1 MATPRKTKPLVSDKP
16 IFTQLQCEDL
26 IEAVSQL
33 GLMSE
38 ALAAVGL
45 DKKTVWRIEQSDPSF
60 AQRLREARAKGVDNR
75 IDYLEACLFK
85 MAPTVPAAAMFL
97 LKKLDP
103 SYRESYNVTSSSTP
117 TNYTI
122 DLSLPTGD
130 DTPHDADQSPAKI
143 LE

>member
-1 MATPRKTKPLVSDKP
+1 MANPNRKQLVSEKP

-26 IEAVSQL
+26 LEAVAEL
-33 GLMSE
+33 GVMHN
-38 ALAAVGL
+38 ALQAVGL
-45 DKKTVWRIEQSDPSF
+45 DRKTVWRMEQADPTF
-60 AQRLREARAKGVDNR
+60 AMRLREARIRGQENR

-122 DLSLPTGD
+122 DLSLPAGD
-130 DTPHDADQSPAKI
+130 DTPHDADQSTTTL